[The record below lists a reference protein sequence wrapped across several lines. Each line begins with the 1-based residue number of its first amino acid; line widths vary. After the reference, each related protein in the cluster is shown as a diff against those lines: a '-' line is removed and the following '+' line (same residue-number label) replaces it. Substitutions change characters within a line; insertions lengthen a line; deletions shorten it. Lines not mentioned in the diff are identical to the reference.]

1 MLDGTQGAP
10 ATRQPAAQ
18 TRAPAESWCEPGGH
32 AGERNLLITILRLAG
47 AAGIAAALRYHG
59 RRHSRPPSVHLKQLD
74 NRDDW

>member
-1 MLDGTQGAP
+1 M
-10 ATRQPAAQ
+10 
-18 TRAPAESWCEPGGH
+18 RAGGH

-59 RRHSRPPSVHLKQLD
+59 RRHSRPPSLHLKQLD